1 MFTTG
6 MAMTL
11 RPGGYDEYKKA
22 HDELWPEIAES
33 MASNNVSMMIYKLG
47 ERLVLFATAPAEAD
61 WEKSREAPILKDW
74 HDYMAKL
81 LETDDEGNITFD
93 MLPEAFSFGMFKA

>member
-1 MFTTG
+1 MLPPQG
-6 MAMTL
+6 RNLISTL
-11 RPGGYDEYKKA
+11 RGQNGKA
-22 HDELWPEIAES
+22 QEGAES
-33 MASNNVSMMIYKLG
+33 TVADG
-47 ERLVLFATAPAEAD
+47 DRLVLFATAPSEAA

-81 LETDDEGNITFD
+81 LETDDEGNITFE